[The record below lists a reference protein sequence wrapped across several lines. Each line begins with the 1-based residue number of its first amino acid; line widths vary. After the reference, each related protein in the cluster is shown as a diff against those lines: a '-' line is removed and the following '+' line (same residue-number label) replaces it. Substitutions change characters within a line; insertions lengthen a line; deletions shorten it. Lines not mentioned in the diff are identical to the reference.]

1 MRETHRLE
9 YQPALDGVRALAV
22 VAVLLF
28 HAGTPGFGGGYLGVS
43 VFFTLS
49 GYLITSL
56 LLREHDTSGA
66 VDFRAFYGRRMRRLL
81 PASVATVAAVVV
93 IAAVSDVFDGVVALR
108 AQVVGALL
116 QVSNWVLLA
125 GDTSYQDLLAQ
136 GSGAVSPLEHFW
148 SLAIEEQFYWLWPP
162 LVLLLLTRVQA
173 RRRRIRVVGAVTIV
187 AMAAAPV
194 IAHIWGP
201 DAAYWATPAR
211 LGEILVGAFLAFV
224 LTDVTLPRHISVLA
238 PISLVALAL
247 AVVTFPAASGP
258 AYEGFLPLVAV
269 VSGGLIVGLQADSPL
284 RRALSTR
291 PFVAVGLVSYGIYLV
306 HWPVFVVV
314 DADRTGLSEPT
325 LTVLR
330 LLITGAIAIASYFLL
345 ERPIRMRR
353 GLTFRVTAGA
363 AAVASLSVIAVAL
376 IVVPVGPTNYWQVDA
391 DAFAAAAIDV
401 DTGPSALTDT
411 PETAPTT
418 TLEPAATTTVAWE
431 HTVTLDPSAATD
443 QRGAIGRPATIDPT
457 ATTDPLTELLRPIR
471 VVVTGDS
478 TGEALGTG
486 VVLWAA
492 SNPELA
498 QAEVHAALG
507 CGFVMGGDRRWGDA
521 VMSTASCDGW
531 PAAQLYPAV
540 ERTRPDVVVVMTST
554 WDIIDQRWEGDE
566 LLTPT
571 DPEYR
576 TRLVAAYT
584 ELVDDLT
591 AAGAGRVVFVLEPV
605 PNVWWNDVHDGE
617 ADPVRHAVL
626 AEVYEQIAASRPAMV
641 RIVDLA
647 SWYSR
652 NGLDADRDARPDGI
666 HLAPD
671 AATSVVDRFL
681 GEQLIGAALR

>member
-22 VAVLLF
+22 LAVLLF
-28 HAGTPGFGGGYLGVS
+28 HAGTPGFSGGYLGVS

-66 VDFRAFYGRRMRRLL
+66 VDFRAFYGRRMRRLI

-93 IAAVSDVFDGVVALR
+93 ITAVTDVFDGVVALR

-136 GSGAVSPLEHFW
+136 GSGVVSPLEHFW

-162 LVLLLLTRVQA
+162 LVLLLLTRVRA
-173 RRRRIRVVGAVTIV
+173 RRSRVRVVGAVTIV

-194 IAHIWGP
+194 IAHFWGP

-224 LTDVTLPRHISVLA
+224 LTDASLPRHIAVLA
-238 PISLVALAL
+238 PISLVALAV
-247 AVVTFPAASGP
+247 AVVTFPASSGP

-269 VSGGLIVGLQADSPL
+269 VSGGLIVGLQRDSLL

-291 PFVAVGLVSYGIYLV
+291 PFVAVGLISYGIYLV
-306 HWPVFVVV
+306 HWPVFVIV
-314 DADRTGLSEPT
+314 DADRTGLTEPT
-325 LTVLR
+325 LTILR

-345 ERPIRMRR
+345 ERPIRLRR
-353 GLTFRVTAGA
+353 GVTFRATAGA
-363 AAVASLSVIAVAL
+363 AAVASLAVIAVAL
-376 IVVPVGPTNYWQVDA
+376 IAIPPGPTNYWQVDT
-391 DAFAAAAIDV
+391 DAFEAAAIEADNS
-401 DTGPSALTDT
+401 PSALTA
-411 PETAPTT
+411 TAESTPTT
-418 TLEPAATTTVAWE
+418 TLEAATTTDASDG
-431 HTVTLDPSAATD
+431 TVTTDPDAAT
-443 QRGAIGRPATIDPT
+443 GVP
-457 ATTDPLTELLRPIR
+457 ATTDPTTTTDPLPELLRPIR

-507 CGFVMGGDRRWGDA
+507 CGFVMGGERQWGDDI
-521 VMSTASCDGW
+521 VSTASCDGW

-540 ERTRPDVVVVMTST
+540 ERTQPDVVVVMTST
-554 WDIIDQRWEGDE
+554 WDIIDQRWDGGE
-566 LLTPT
+566 LLSPT

-576 TRLVAAYT
+576 ARLVAAYT
-584 ELVDDLT
+584 QLVDDLT
-591 AAGAGRVVFVLEPV
+591 AAGATRVAFVREPV
-605 PNVWWNDVHDGE
+605 PNVWWNNTSE
-617 ADPVRHAVL
+617 AENDPRRHAVL
-626 AEVYEQIAASRPAMV
+626 ADVYEEIAASRPATV

-652 NGLDADRDARPDGI
+652 NELDTDRDARPDGI

-671 AATSVVDRFL
+671 TATSVVDRFL
-681 GEQLIGAALR
+681 GEQLINAALR

>member
-28 HAGTPGFGGGYLGVS
+28 HAGTPGFSGGYLGVS

-66 VDFRAFYGRRMRRLL
+66 VDFRAFYGRRLRRLI

-93 IAAVSDVFDGVVALR
+93 IAAVTDVFDGVVALR

-136 GSGAVSPLEHFW
+136 GSGVVSPLEHFW

-162 LVLLLLTRVQA
+162 LVLLLLTRVRA
-173 RRRRIRVVGAVTIV
+173 RHSRIRVVGAVTLV

-194 IAHIWGP
+194 IAQIWGP

-224 LTDVTLPRHISVLA
+224 LTDASLPRRVWLLA
-238 PISLVALAL
+238 PISLVALAV
-247 AVVTFPAASGP
+247 AVVTFPASSGP

-269 VSGGLIVGLQADSPL
+269 VSGGLIVGLQADSAL

-291 PFVAVGLVSYGIYLV
+291 PFVAVGMISYGIYLV
-306 HWPVFVVV
+306 HWPVFVIV
-314 DADRTGLSEPT
+314 DADRTGLTEPT
-325 LTVLR
+325 LTILR

-345 ERPIRMRR
+345 ERPIRLRR
-353 GLTFRVTAGA
+353 GVTFRATAGA
-363 AAVASLSVIAVAL
+363 AAVASIAVIAVAL
-376 IVVPVGPTNYWQVDA
+376 FVIPAGPSNYWQVDT
-391 DAFAAAAIDV
+391 DAFEAAAIDV
-401 DTGPSALTDT
+401 DNSPSALTA
-411 PETAPTT
+411 TAESTPTT
-418 TLEPAATTTVAWE
+418 PREAAATTTVASGG
-431 HTVTLDPSAATD
+431 TVTTDPGAAT
-443 QRGAIGRPATIDPT
+443 GPP
-457 ATTDPLTELLRPIR
+457 ATTDPTPTTEPLPELLRPIR

-507 CGFVMGGDRRWGDA
+507 CGFVMGGERQWGDDI
-521 VMSTASCDGW
+521 VSTASCDGW

-540 ERTRPDVVVVMTST
+540 ERTQPDVVVVMTST
-554 WDIIDQRWEGDE
+554 WDILDQRWDGGD
-566 LLTPT
+566 LLSPT

-576 TRLVAAYT
+576 ARLVATYT
-584 ELVDDLT
+584 QLVDDLT
-591 AAGAGRVVFVLEPV
+591 AAGAGRVAFVHEPV
-605 PNVWWNDVHDGE
+605 PNVWWNNTGE
-617 ADPVRHAVL
+617 GENDPRRHAVL
-626 AEVYEQIAASRPAMV
+626 ADVYEEIAASRPATV

-652 NGLDADRDARPDGI
+652 NDLDADQDARPDGI

-671 AATSVVDRFL
+671 TATSVVDRFL
-681 GEQLIGAALR
+681 GEQLISAALR